1 MSNLINETFKKHL
14 GLLNKKLN
22 EIGDPENDTISARLD
37 NWLDQNSSGY
47 TSSFEVDTVL
57 NDLNIEKGTPAFN
70 ELVDAFKESGFEL
83 KGNEFV
89 KIVKKG
95 SGVSDEK
102 VKNTA
107 NQYIKHFG
115 KGSSSLQM
123 SARDF
128 VSMSQGGGD
137 PDVRSNFPNWSDE
150 NFKQLLDILYT
161 AGGLK
166 RPVDETF
173 QKHLGLLRKKL
184 NEGNDNLVSMIE
196 RYVEIIE
203 TLKSVALSYDG
214 DTPALEDEKRNIKNQ
229 IISSKGQ
236 EYFNMVDELAELKV
250 RKGNQSEVEA
260 LANQLGLPQLALSEV
275 TNEGSEGSEPD
286 GLMGAVVSSVK
297 SENGIVYIR
306 LDGKTKDGLATIF
319 DAKLV

>member
-1 MSNLINETFKKHL
+1 MSNLLNETFQKHL
-14 GLLNKKLN
+14 KLLHKKLN

-47 TSSFEVDTVL
+47 TSSFEVDTIL
-57 NDLNIEKGTPAFN
+57 NDLDIKKGTPAFN

-161 AGGLK
+161 DGGLK
-166 RPVDETF
+166 RPVDE
-173 QKHLGLLRKKL
+173 
-184 NEGNDNLVSMIE
+184 
-196 RYVEIIE
+196 
-203 TLKSVALSYDG
+203 
-214 DTPALEDEKRNIKNQ
+214 
-229 IISSKGQ
+229 
-236 EYFNMVDELAELKV
+236 
-250 RKGNQSEVEA
+250 
-260 LANQLGLPQLALSEV
+260 V
-275 TNEGSEGSEPD
+275 TNEGNEPD
-286 GLMGAVVSSVK
+286 GLMGAVVIDV
-297 SENGIVYIR
+297 IR
-306 LDGKTKDGLATIF
+306 SAGKVELRIKAANSNQLY
-319 DAKLV
+319 DAVLV

>member
-1 MSNLINETFKKHL
+1 MSKLINETFQKHL
-14 GLLNKKLN
+14 NLLHKRLN
-22 EIGDPENDTISARLD
+22 ENVFEPENDTISAKLSH
-37 NWLDQNSSGY
+37 WLDQNSSGY
-47 TSSFEVDTVL
+47 NSTFEVDTIL
-57 NDLNIEKGTPAFN
+57 NDLDIEKGTPAFN

-150 NFKQLLDILYT
+150 NFNQLLDILYT

-173 QKHLGLLRKKL
+173 QKHLKLLHKKL
-184 NEGNDNLVSMIE
+184 NL
-196 RYVEIIE
+196 
-203 TLKSVALSYDG
+203 
-214 DTPALEDEKRNIKNQ
+214 
-229 IISSKGQ
+229 
-236 EYFNMVDELAELKV
+236 
-250 RKGNQSEVEA
+250 
-260 LANQLGLPQLALSEV
+260 
-275 TNEGSEGSEPD
+275 NEGITA
-286 GLMGAVVSSVK
+286 MGKDMRLDLSPQDFTHIMINVDI
-297 SENGIVYIR
+297 ENGIVTKVNGDIENDEVYSYREKQFESGLQPFKNAGVKVDYTPWETEGFDDIAGGFFI
-306 LDGKTKDGLATIF
+306 DGESLNTAIKNKKISIISDPEDDESLILGN
-319 DAKLV
+319 

>member
-1 MSNLINETFKKHL
+1 MSNLINETFQKHL
-14 GLLNKKLN
+14 NILHKRLKLN
-22 EIGDPENDTISARLD
+22 EWGDPENDTISAKLRH
-37 NWLDQNSSGY
+37 WLYQNSSGY
-47 TSSFEVDTVL
+47 NSTFEVDTIL
-57 NDLNIEKGTPAFN
+57 NDLDIEKGTPAFN

-150 NFKQLLDILYT
+150 NFNQLLDILYT

-173 QKHLGLLRKKL
+173 QKHLKLLHKKL
-184 NEGNDNLVSMIE
+184 NL
-196 RYVEIIE
+196 
-203 TLKSVALSYDG
+203 
-214 DTPALEDEKRNIKNQ
+214 
-229 IISSKGQ
+229 
-236 EYFNMVDELAELKV
+236 
-250 RKGNQSEVEA
+250 
-260 LANQLGLPQLALSEV
+260 
-275 TNEGSEGSEPD
+275 NEGITA
-286 GLMGAVVSSVK
+286 MGKDMRLDLSPQDFTHIMINVDI
-297 SENGIVYIR
+297 ENGIVTKVNGDIENDEVYSYREKQFESGLQPFKNAGVKVDYTPWETEGFDDIAGGFFI
-306 LDGKTKDGLATIF
+306 DGESLNTAIKNKKISIISDPEDDESLILGN
-319 DAKLV
+319 